1 MRRRELMLLVG
12 GAMTAAR
19 ALYAQQRAMPV
30 IGFLGLASPG
40 PFAPFVTAFHQ
51 GLRET
56 GYIDGQN
63 VTIEY
68 RWAEGQQDLLPALA
82 ADLAA
87 LKVDVIAAS
96 GGPQPASAAIR
107 ATTAIPIVTA
117 AAGNFVEHFNRPEG
131 NLTGVSLLASH
142 LTPKRLELLVELM
155 PGAPV
160 AVLANPTYSEYEP
173 DRKVVEDAARVLG
186 AEFRFV
192 TASADADLEPAF
204 AGVAKSGVSTL
215 LISAD
220 PFFNSRRDRLVALAA
235 HYAVPTMHEWRESV
249 VAGGLISYGPS
260 LPDMYRQVGIYVAKI
275 LKGAKPADLPV
286 EQPTRFELVIN
297 LKTAKALGLR
307 SRDQSS
313 PAPTKLSNETRAQGM
328 RDAG

>member
-1 MRRRELMLLVG
+1 MDRRQLMLLLG

-19 ALYAQQRAMPV
+19 TLHAQQKAMPV

-63 VTIEY
+63 VVIEY
-68 RWAEGQQDLLPALA
+68 RWAEGKQDRLPALA

-87 LKVDVIAAS
+87 LKVDVIASS
-96 GGPQPASAAIR
+96 GAPQPASAAIL

-192 TASADADLEPAF
+192 TASADADVEPAF
-204 AGVAKSGVSTL
+204 ASVAKSGVSTL

-275 LKGAKPADLPV
+275 LKGAV
-286 EQPTRFELVIN
+286 
-297 LKTAKALGLR
+297 LR
-307 SRDQSS
+307 HPRVRRGDGGDRI
-313 PAPTKLSNETRAQGM
+313 AV
-328 RDAG
+328 